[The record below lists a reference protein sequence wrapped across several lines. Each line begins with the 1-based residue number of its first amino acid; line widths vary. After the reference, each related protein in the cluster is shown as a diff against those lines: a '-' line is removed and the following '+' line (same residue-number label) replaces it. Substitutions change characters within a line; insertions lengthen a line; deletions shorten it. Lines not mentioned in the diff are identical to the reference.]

1 MGFRIAP
8 WNHEGEEK
16 EEGPEMLVLYQS
28 IYWYNPMESPGVI
41 DTLSF
46 YYSLYMNVFNHYSVY
61 SLEYIALT
69 ITLLFTLC
77 HPSIIGSIDVKRSV
91 DYTRKT

>member
-1 MGFRIAP
+1 
-8 WNHEGEEK
+8 
-16 EEGPEMLVLYQS
+16 
-28 IYWYNPMESPGVI
+28 MESPGVI

-69 ITLLFTLC
+69 ITLCILSATQL
-77 HPSIIGSIDVKRSV
+77 SLVAL
-91 DYTRKT
+91 T